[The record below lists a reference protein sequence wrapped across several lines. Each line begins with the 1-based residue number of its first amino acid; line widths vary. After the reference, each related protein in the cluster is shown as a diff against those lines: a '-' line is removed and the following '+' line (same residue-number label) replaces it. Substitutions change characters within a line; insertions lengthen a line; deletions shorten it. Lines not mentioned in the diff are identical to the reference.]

1 MAVTDD
7 MSSGTTE
14 VMFDKMVNTQDILL
28 WVPTEDLPKNQLYID
43 EIQFF

>member
-1 MAVTDD
+1 
-7 MSSGTTE
+7 
-14 VMFDKMVNTQDILL
+14 MVNTQDILL